1 MQIFQNTWFVGIST
15 GIISGILVFF
25 LTKWMMDKKGKTEY
39 YKQVKNANHT
49 VINSLKPYIADQGL
63 PTIDI
68 FEALISSLAREF
80 GVDEKDMYSVGSY
93 CEELIREIISDV
105 YVSNEKK
112 NEYMTSLA
120 QYKKNVI
127 QNKDIQNKDVVFD
140 ALVTYRTEMQDQM
153 STFVSMLAAGM
164 TVLVGALCSTIVP
177 LVFRNEKNEISR
189 SFWFPFDK
197 NPILWVP
204 IVLLVIVFVMI
215 MTTRMI
221 DIFIK
226 SRKKNDDNSK
236 KSKREENN
244 NG

>member
-1 MQIFQNTWFVGIST
+1 M
-15 GIISGILVFF
+15 
-25 LTKWMMDKKGKTEY
+25 
-39 YKQVKNANHT
+39 
-49 VINSLKPYIADQGL
+49 
-63 PTIDI
+63 
-68 FEALISSLAREF
+68 
-80 GVDEKDMYSVGSY
+80 
-93 CEELIREIISDV
+93 IREIISDV

-164 TVLVGALCSTIVP
+164 TVLVGALCSTILP

-236 KSKREENN
+236 KSRREENN